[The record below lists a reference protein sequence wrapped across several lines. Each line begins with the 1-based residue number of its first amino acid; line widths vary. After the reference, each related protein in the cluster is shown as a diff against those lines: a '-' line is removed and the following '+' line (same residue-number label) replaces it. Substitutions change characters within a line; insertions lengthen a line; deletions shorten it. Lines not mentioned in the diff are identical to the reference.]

1 MATEKRERQKANRAR
16 KLEQQQQ
23 ADKRQQ
29 WRRWAT
35 LAGIG
40 VVVIAGVAVLLNLS
54 GGDDETAAD
63 GTTTTAPGE
72 TTTSTTE
79 AVASA
84 VSAPAPGAAIEG
96 PAECPAADGSSERT
110 TSFSEAPPDCLEP
123 GVAYTAT
130 FKTNLGTIVAELDAE
145 SAPLT
150 VNNFVFLA
158 RYHYYD
164 GSPFHRII
172 PGFVIQGG
180 DATGDPLGTG
190 SPGYTIAEEPPTEGG
205 YEVGSLAMAKSPGA
219 NATGAQFFIVTGPN
233 GASLPPEYPLFG
245 TVTEG
250 MDVVSA
256 IEGTPTN
263 ADDAPTEPVVIDSVT
278 ITTTDGG
285 EAGGQG

>member
-23 ADKRQQ
+23 VAKRRQ
-29 WRRWAT
+29 WRRWAV
-35 LAGIG
+35 LSLIG
-40 VVVIAGVAVLLNLS
+40 VVVIAGIAVLLNLT
-54 GGDDETAAD
+54 GGDDEAAD
-63 GTTTTAPGE
+63 DTTTATTAE
-72 TTTSTTE
+72 ATTSTTE
-79 AVASA
+79 AEASA
-84 VSAPAPGAAIEG
+84 VSAPTPGAAIEG
-96 PAECPAADGSSERT
+96 PAECPATDGSSERT

-130 FKTNLGTIVAELDAE
+130 FDTNLGPIVAELNTE

-190 SPGYTIAEEPPTEGG
+190 SPGYTIAEEPPAEGA
-205 YEVGSLAMAKSPGA
+205 YQVGSLAMAKSPGP

-233 GASLPPEYPLFG
+233 GVALPPEYSLFG

-263 ADDAPTEPVVIDSVT
+263 VDDAPTEPVIINSVT
-278 ITTTDGG
+278 IDTTGADQS
-285 EAGGQG
+285 GGQG